1 MSLYG
6 VLRTGSS
13 GMTAQSN
20 KLSSIGDN
28 VANADTIGYK
38 KTSTQFSA
46 LLLENSGTNFNSGS
60 VETTV
65 RTSVAEQ
72 GPTTYTTSD
81 SDLAIGGDGFFVVS
95 DANGNNYLTRAGN
108 FVKDGASGDYVNA
121 AGFTLMGYDLAGGG
135 GTINGYDGLV
145 PVNMSSYSMVATP
158 TTTGTF
164 PTTLPADAAVGD
176 VYESSVKV
184 YDNLGGAVIVTF
196 EMEMTG
202 ANQWNL
208 TTTPPGTTTALTF
221 DPTNGTLLTP
231 AAGTVAVDLTA
242 SNGQN
247 ITFDISKM
255 TQLNTDYTPEATA
268 NGNAPSA
275 VEEVEFASDGTVYAV
290 YGDGSKLAAFQ
301 VPIATV
307 ASPDNL
313 EQQAGGVFSTT
324 LTSGEVQ
331 IGTAGTGGRGTITAN
346 ALEQSN
352 VDLASEL
359 TEMIIAQRSYTANSK
374 VFQTGS
380 DLLEVLMNLKR

>member
-20 KLSSIGDN
+20 KLSSIGNN

-60 VETTV
+60 VETTI
-65 RTSVAEQ
+65 RTSVAEG
-72 GPTTYTTSD
+72 GPTTYTTSNT
-81 SDLAIGGDGFFVVS
+81 DLAIGGNGFFVVS

-108 FVKDGASGDYVNA
+108 FVKDGATGDYVNA

-135 GTINGYDGLV
+135 GTVNGYDGLV

-202 ANQWNL
+202 ANQWDL

-231 AAGTVAVDLTA
+231 AAGTIDVDLTA

-255 TQLNTDYTPEATA
+255 TQLDADYTPAATA

-275 VEEVEFASDGTVYAV
+275 VEDVEFASDGTVYAV

-301 VPIATV
+301 VPLATV

-331 IGTAGTGGRGTITAN
+331 IGTAGTGGRGTITAS

>member
-20 KLSSIGDN
+20 KLSSIGNN

-46 LLLENSGTNFNSGS
+46 LLLENSGTTYNSGA
-60 VETTV
+60 VETTI
-65 RTSVAEQ
+65 RTSVAEG
-72 GPTTYTTSD
+72 GPTTYTTSNT
-81 SDLAIGGDGFFVVS
+81 DLAIGGNGFFVVS

-108 FVKDGASGDYVNA
+108 FVKDGSTGDYVNA

-135 GTINGYDGLV
+135 GTVNGYDGLV
-145 PVNMSSYSMVATP
+145 PVNLSSYNMIATP
-158 TTTGTF
+158 TTDGAF
-164 PTTLPADAAVGD
+164 PTNLPSDAAVGD
-176 VYESSVKV
+176 VYESSIKV
-184 YDNLGGAVIVTF
+184 YDNLGGAVTVTF
-196 EMEMTG
+196 SMEKTG
-202 ANQWNL
+202 ADQWDL

-231 AAGTVAVDLTA
+231 AAGTIAVDLTA

-255 TQLNTDYTPEATA
+255 TQLDADYTPAATA

-275 VEEVEFASDGTVYAV
+275 VEDVEFASDGTVYAV
-290 YGDGSKLAAFQ
+290 YEDGSKLAAFR
-301 VPIATV
+301 VPLATV

-331 IGTAGTGGRGTITAN
+331 IGTPGTGGLGTITAG